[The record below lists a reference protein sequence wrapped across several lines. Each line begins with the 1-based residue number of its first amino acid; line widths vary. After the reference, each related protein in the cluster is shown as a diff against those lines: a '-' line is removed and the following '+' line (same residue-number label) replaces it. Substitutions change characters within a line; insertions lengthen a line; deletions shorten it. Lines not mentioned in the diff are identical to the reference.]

1 MLRLRPAATLLRR
14 TIRLGTGAARWSA
27 SQPAAGGGIS
37 PLQAVGGMAAAAV
50 IGVGV
55 GLYLPT
61 GGAPAAPSTSAEP
74 PAADSEPKEARR
86 RSSVYEDVEDIADEI
101 ERPAMIRDA
110 SRSEVEA
117 LYEFQS
123 LMASGGSAAVWRAV
137 ERATGRAVAIKVI
150 DKKLLLPSLLNM
162 EVYAMQRCSGHPNIA
177 ALLAAFDLPPDEA
190 SPDGEWHLVMELAE
204 GGELFERLLQHGA
217 YTEKVASDLLK
228 QIASAVY
235 HLHSCGVTHRDI
247 KPENIVLMSDDEA
260 APVKLIDFGAA
271 LVLEEGEQVIRG
283 GKVGTWTYWAP
294 ELADEDVPYDQA
306 VDMWGLGVVLYI
318 MLSGRHPFEK
328 ARASADDVLQG
339 ILDANYSFDSD
350 AWNGVSGRAKELV
363 ARMLEKDPEK
373 RMTAAE
379 LLSHS
384 WVRGERVPE
393 RPLPDTQE
401 RLRAFKKATTAIHAS
416 LLLAVLLHQDSVLD
430 AERSV
435 GDSSGADGGKRVAG
449 DDQGSRLRRSISISE
464 GVGLRGGSGSSED
477 FNPLRAAYR
486 LFDPTAKGHISA
498 GDLQRVCS
506 ELGVEVSERDVENM
520 LSVLAPSATTGAFSS
535 SKATKQERMISYDK
549 FSTMLQSSF
558 QRTFDAGTAIFE
570 QGDEVRGFYII
581 QKGECV
587 VQARAAPDAPLR
599 EVTRLGAGD
608 FFGETGLLEGRG
620 RRNTTVTCAT
630 PVEVLMIDSPMF
642 MELQSSGK
650 GVAQR
655 MRDRLGRRQR
665 TRLRRAIEL
674 SQPDGRRALQR
685 VQYKAGETVFAQG
698 DAASHFYIVSNG
710 TLAAEF
716 TASTGE
722 RARLRTLGA
731 GDQIG
736 HDAMLGECHDT
747 TVRCVTDATLLAVP
761 RDSLQHAL
769 TTDSYLQSVWQA
781 PAVDAIELRRQAS
794 QTLHSPAQIG
804 RKGAAAAAVSKLA
817 GSVAAGADSG
827 TDTRLPADEF
837 AMLMHRARPI
847 RLENGECA
855 IEQGSTPEAVFLL
868 ESGQVDVEYTSSEG
882 ETRVVNSLA
891 AGEHFGES
899 AILDGRDRRKSAVR
913 CVANDGCALGVI
925 GKASF
930 LATVATQP
938 QLADHFRQASA
949 ARTRSRLRTVVRM
962 AAERSSDVVERKLQ
976 PGDVVFRQGEEGK
989 HFFLVDAGKVQMSYT
1004 AEDGRL
1010 LPTRVHARGAVFG
1023 ASGLLDGAEGADGA
1037 PRRNTAVALEETT
1050 LKVVPHASFK
1060 KLMVAN
1066 PLIQEGLR
1074 RASNSVGLHALSRK
1088 STRDH
1093 GGR

>member
-1 MLRLRPAATLLRR
+1 M
-14 TIRLGTGAARWSA
+14 
-27 SQPAAGGGIS
+27 
-37 PLQAVGGMAAAAV
+37 
-50 IGVGV
+50 
-55 GLYLPT
+55 
-61 GGAPAAPSTSAEP
+61 
-74 PAADSEPKEARR
+74 
-86 RSSVYEDVEDIADEI
+86 YEDVEDIADEI

-449 DDQGSRLRRSISISE
+449 GDQGSRLRRSISISE

-535 SKATKQERMISYDK
+535 SKGTKQERMISYDK

-794 QTLHSPAQIG
+794 QTLHSPAQVG

-837 AMLMHRARPI
+837 AMLLHRARPI

-868 ESGQVDVEYTSSEG
+868 ESGQVDVEYTIV
-882 ETRVVNSLA
+882 R
-891 AGEHFGES
+891 
-899 AILDGRDRRKSAVR
+899 GRDAR
-913 CVANDGCALGVI
+913 G
-925 GKASF
+925 
-930 LATVATQP
+930 
-938 QLADHFRQASA
+938 QLARGGRALRRVRDLGRPRPPQVGRPLRRQ
-949 ARTRSRLRTVVRM
+949 RRLRAR
-962 AAERSSDVVERKLQ
+962 RD
-976 PGDVVFRQGEEGK
+976 RQGEFPGDGG
-989 HFFLVDAGKVQMSYT
+989 DA
-1004 AEDGRL
+1004 AAARRP
-1010 LPTRVHARGAVFG
+1010 LPPGERGAHAV
-1023 ASGLLDGAEGADGA
+1023 AAAHRGADGGRALLRRGGAQAPAGRRRLPAGRGGEALLFGGCGQGADVVHGGGRPAAADARARARRRLRRVGAVGRRRGRRRRAAAEHGGGARGDDAEGGAARLLQEADGRQPADPGGAA
-1037 PRRNTAVALEETT
+1037 PRLELRGAPRAQPEE
-1050 LKVVPHASFK
+1050 H
-1060 KLMVAN
+1060 
-1066 PLIQEGLR
+1066 EGPR
-1074 RASNSVGLHALSRK
+1074 R
-1088 STRDH
+1088 
-1093 GGR
+1093 